1 MLEPKIDRNSP
12 RERSPNDLRD
22 HPKIEPKSKENRPK
36 IGLRA
41 NRAKKTR
48 FFRSRTRLGVD
59 LGRLGA
65 LPDAP
70 RRSFW
75 RPGSRLGIL
84 RALPGRAGDAPG
96 RSRDAPETPSRRPWA
111 PRSVPR
117 GSRDRFSIDFECPE
131 ASPGIDFRS
140 IFLMIFDRF
149 CGRAGQRKSTVLV
162 TDAGTLQ
169 SKKLDRE
176 SDWHCRL
183 IVLARR

>member
-1 MLEPKIDRNSP
+1 MEQKPS
-12 RERSPNDLRD
+12 
-22 HPKIEPKSKENRPK
+22 ENRPK

-117 GSRDRFSIDFECPE
+117 GSRDRFSIDFECPK

-140 IFLMIFDRF
+140 IFAMIFDRF
-149 CGRAGQRKSTVLV
+149 CGRAGQRTASLSTVHLN
-162 TDAGTLQ
+162 DAHTLR
-169 SKKLDRE
+169 SKKLDKERATGIASRSSLLDVSE
-176 SDWHCRL
+176 R
-183 IVLARR
+183 ARNRNRHTSRP